1 MNPTRVSAT
10 SIGILA
16 AAGRSV
22 QRGFTMIELLIVIAI
37 AAVLASIAIPSFRD
51 TLRTTRQNSALGL
64 LISDLNQA
72 RNESIKRNARMLVCV
87 RNAAGTG
94 CGAGLD
100 WTSGWL
106 VCADATTTGATPE
119 LPPSDG
125 VCDATTAANPN
136 PVLVRPAL
144 DGNLT
149 LTASVNSIRFNPNS
163 SQGVPGAG
171 LTATAVLSGTGL
183 TTRTV
188 TVEPTGHIRKQ

>member
-1 MNPTRVSAT
+1 MSISTRVVPVRA
-10 SIGILA
+10 
-16 AAGRSV
+16 V
-22 QRGFTMIELLIVIAI
+22 QSGFTMIELLIVIAI

-51 TLRTTRQNSALGL
+51 LLRTTRQSSALGL

-72 RNESIKRNARMLVCV
+72 RNEAIKRNARMLVCV
-87 RNAAGTG
+87 RDAGGTG
-94 CGAGLD
+94 CGAGVD
-100 WTSGWL
+100 WSAGWV
-106 VCADATTTGATPE
+106 VCTDATTAGTTPE

-125 VCDATTAANPN
+125 VCDAATATNPN

-144 DGNLT
+144 DGNMT
-149 LTASVNSIRFNPNS
+149 LTASANTVRFNPNS

-171 LTATAVLSGTGL
+171 LFATVILGGTGL